1 MNAILL
7 GFILFLI
14 LYIVKTAKFR
24 IVKMIVQNVI
34 QMIIVKNFL
43 MEIILD
49 NAFVSKAISMICKI
63 AFVKNVPNFGKI
75 IIDKLFLQ

>member
-1 MNAILL
+1 MKFYLVL
-7 GFILFLI
+7 YI

>member
-14 LYIVKTAKFR
+14 LYIVKTAKFH

-43 MEIILD
+43 MEIILE
-49 NAFVSKAISMICKI
+49 NVFVRKAILMICKI